1 MNERQHIAET
11 DFALYAMGALP
22 AEEMAAARTH
32 VAACARCREELR
44 QTELAL
50 AAYAQTTIQSAP
62 EAEVPAG
69 AKQRFMARIANESQT
84 ATVSK
89 KSPVV
94 APVRPVR
101 DAREEKEEKKVSL
114 LERWFGSPRFSLA
127 LAGGLAVLLAAVSVD
142 DMRRRAEIGPLLG
155 EIQRGQVDSAKLN
168 QIMELLTSQ
177 QVQRVALHEK
187 PAAAP
192 PPEARVI
199 YAGHNGKLLLT
210 AQNLHPLPSGKTY
223 ELWIL
228 QANGGKPLPAGTFAP
243 DSRGNA
249 AMVLA
254 DEPVNAAAAGFA
266 VTIENEGG
274 SEAPTM
280 PIILSGQ

>member
-1 MNERQHIAET
+1 MNERQHIADT

-32 VAACARCREELR
+32 IAACARCREELR

-50 AAYAQTTIQSAP
+50 AAYAQTTIESAP
-62 EAEVPAG
+62 QSEVPAG
-69 AKQRFMARIANESQT
+69 AKQRFMARIANESQ
-84 ATVSK
+84 ATTTVAK
-89 KSPVV
+89 KSPVAV
-94 APVRPVR
+94 PVRPVLH
-101 DAREEKEEKKVSL
+101 EKEEKKVSL

-142 DMRRRAEIGPLLG
+142 DIRHRAEIGPLLG
-155 EIQRGQVDSAKLN
+155 EIQRGQVDTAKLN

-210 AQNLHPLPSGKTY
+210 AQNLHPLPVGKTY

-274 SEAPTM
+274 SQTPTM